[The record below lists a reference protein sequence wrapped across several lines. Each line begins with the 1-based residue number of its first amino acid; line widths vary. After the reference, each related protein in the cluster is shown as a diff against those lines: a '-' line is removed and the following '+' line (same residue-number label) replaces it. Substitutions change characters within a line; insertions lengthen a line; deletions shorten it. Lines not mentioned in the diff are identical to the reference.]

1 MKDETKEN
9 LIYIIAMIIIAI
21 LLKLTYKVL

>member
-1 MKDETKEN
+1 MKTETKEN